1 MMEMVIIGVK
11 LIGLM
16 NVGITTKASSVR
28 RSLFFWAV
36 ALKIARITRGFLGPG
51 AFWEIMVKTDKF

>member
-16 NVGITTKASSVR
+16 NVGITTKASSVCH
-28 RSLFFWAV
+28 SLFFWAA

-51 AFWEIMVKTDKF
+51 AIWEIMVKTEKF